1 MDNQTVFN
9 KVYTALVKQGEPSY
23 HPKRDIC
30 MYRTKKGN
38 KILKC
43 AVGHLIPRKE
53 YLPQMEGEGL
63 CGLRRAGILPASLKS
78 VSTNLLERLQDAH
91 DYWGNG
97 ATYSSWKKDMARIA
111 SDFGLKV
118 PRVSRT

>member
-23 HPKRDIC
+23 HTKRHIC
-30 MYRTKKGN
+30 MYRTKKRN

-53 YLPQMEGEGL
+53 YLPPMEGKDLYEIKMYGL
-63 CGLRRAGILPASLKS
+63 FPDSLKS
-78 VSTNLLERLQDAH
+78 MDMSLLQKLQFAH
-91 DYWGNG
+91 DSWGDG
-97 ATYSSWKKDMARIA
+97 ATYSFWKTAMANIA
-111 SDFGLKV
+111 KDFGLKV